1 MISTEQV
8 NAIAAKIETLGVDE
22 TTSYET
28 HPCVSP
34 FGPADGCSNSLQA
47 NLSALRQQFQPIHF
61 TYCMDDDLPDNVPVI
76 EKAAFNLYLID
87 GREHCLCLT
96 NDYDAAT
103 GIVVA
108 EIIPD

>member
-8 NAIAAKIETLGVDE
+8 TAIAAKIETMGVDE
-22 TTSYET
+22 TT
-28 HPCVSP
+28 V
-34 FGPADGCSNSLQA
+34 
-47 NLSALRQQFQPIHF
+47 SALRQQYQPVHF
-61 TYCMDDDLPDNVPVI
+61 TYCMDDDLPNNVPVI

-96 NDYDAAT
+96 NDYEVAT

-108 EIIPD
+108 EIIAD

>member
-8 NAIAAKIETLGVDE
+8 NAIMAKIETMGLNDW
-22 TTSYET
+22 T
-28 HPCVSP
+28 VSE
-34 FGPADGCSNSLQA
+34 
-47 NLSALRQQFQPIHF
+47 LRQQYQPIHF
-61 TYCMDDDLPDNVPVI
+61 TYCMDDDLPNNTPVI
-76 EKAAFNLYLID
+76 ERKDFNLYLID

-96 NDYDAAT
+96 NDYEAAT